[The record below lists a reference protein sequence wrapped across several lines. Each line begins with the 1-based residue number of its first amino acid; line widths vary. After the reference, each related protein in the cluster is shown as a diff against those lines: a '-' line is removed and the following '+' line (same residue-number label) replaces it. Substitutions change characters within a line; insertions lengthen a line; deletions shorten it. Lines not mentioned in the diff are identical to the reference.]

1 MPTDPQSPSDLDE
14 QFLSRETLVEGILL
28 TVHRDTVRLPDGE
41 TSRREW
47 IEHPGAAA
55 VVPLLPDGRVVLV
68 RQFRYPPRREFLEV
82 PAGKLD
88 HDGEAPAELAKRE
101 LQEEAGYA
109 AGRLTPLGKTY
120 PCIGYANEVIHL
132 FLAEDLTE
140 SSLEAED
147 DEFVEPV
154 ALPFDEVV
162 AMAERGELLDAK
174 TEVAVLRAR
183 AELARRGA
191 GG

>member
-1 MPTDPQSPSDLDE
+1 MNDPTSHLAE
-14 QFLSRETLVEGILL
+14 QFESRETLVEGIML

-55 VVPLLPDGRVVLV
+55 VVPLLPGGRVVLV

-109 AGRLTPLGKTY
+109 ADTLTPLGKTY
-120 PCIGYANEVIHL
+120 PCIGYADEVIHL
-132 FLAEDLTE
+132 FLAEGL
-140 SSLEAED
+140 SPSQLETED

-154 ALPFDEVV
+154 VMDFAEVV

-174 TEVAVLRAR
+174 TEVAILRAR
-183 AELARRGA
+183 AELARREE
-191 GG
+191 

>member
-1 MPTDPQSPSDLDE
+1 MELE
-14 QFLSRETLVEGILL
+14 EHFLSRETLVEGIML

-41 TSRREW
+41 QSRREW

-88 HDGEAPAELAKRE
+88 HEGEAPSELAGRE
-101 LQEEAGYA
+101 LQEEAGYT

-132 FLAEDLTE
+132 FLAEDLTPCAMD
-140 SSLEAED
+140 AED

-154 ALPFDEVV
+154 ILAFADVV

-174 TEVAVLRAR
+174 TEVAILRAR
-183 AELARRGA
+183 AELARRER
-191 GG
+191 